1 MSCEHQVVV
10 ADEVDVHMPYI
21 VTEVIFGSSDDTL
34 ISAIPAGQ
42 ILPCVGIN
50 GFVVVI
56 LLEMLLHEH
65 RVAASHEA
73 QVTDQAW
80 MGIILGASG
89 NVSIQGLGLEFWLR
103 SRFLESAPDRC

>member
-1 MSCEHQVVV
+1 MIVT
-10 ADEVDVHMPYI
+10 DEVDVDMPYI

-80 MGIILGASG
+80 MGIILSTSRD
-89 NVSIQGLGLEFWLR
+89 VSIQGLRLEFWLG
-103 SRFLESAPDRC
+103 S